1 MSFIMQHAHMISPHK
16 LFDRDDPSHRTE
28 EGTRDWKQIEFVERE
43 MSDTWAG
50 FIAYT
55 YDGGGNDFAMF
66 QGGPWDDQNVLSPTQ
81 DFWNFRQQL
90 DKLPPPT
97 HDADQ
102 KDKDD
107 DILPRRCSAVEA
119 DFISCCDLRLFND
132 DKMHSYILKT
142 AIIPVEVEVSGLIH
156 QIDDSSTEIST
167 ASLWCAGLI
176 IVLFSA
182 YFVLQRRFVIR
193 ELSNVEEQ
201 TKLYPSC
208 GKTSYGSNE

>member
-1 MSFIMQHAHMISPHK
+1 MTSPHK

-66 QGGPWDDQNVLSPTQ
+66 QGGPWDDQNVLSPTE
-81 DFWNFRQQL
+81 DFWNFKEAL
-90 DKLPPPT
+90 DKLPPPNY
-97 HDADQ
+97 DADQ
-102 KDKDD
+102 EDD

-119 DFISCCDLRLFND
+119 DFISCCKLRLFND
-132 DKMHSYILKT
+132 DKMHSFILKT
-142 AIIPVEVEVSGLIH
+142 EIIPVELEVNEFIH
-156 QIDDSSTEIST
+156 HIDDSSTEIITS
-167 ASLWCAGLI
+167 SFCSELWCAGLV

-182 YFVLQRRFVIR
+182 YFVLQRRFTIR
-193 ELSNVEEQ
+193 ELSNVKEQ
-201 TKLYPSC
+201 TKLYSLC
-208 GKTSYGSNE
+208 GLTNYGSNEYIPRA